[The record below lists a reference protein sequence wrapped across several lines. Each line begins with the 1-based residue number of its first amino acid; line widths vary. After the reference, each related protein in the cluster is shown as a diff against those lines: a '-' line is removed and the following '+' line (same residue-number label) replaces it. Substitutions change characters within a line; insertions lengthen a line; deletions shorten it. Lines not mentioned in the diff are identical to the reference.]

1 MCHLKHQ
8 TCEKYLNC
16 CYVRQNIYHVLMPI
30 FETRSYML
38 TKSRDKRS

>member
-1 MCHLKHQ
+1 
-8 TCEKYLNC
+8 
-16 CYVRQNIYHVLMPI
+16 MPI